1 MELPRGFDYSR
12 QGFLTM
18 QPLEKSLRNRLERTV
33 TDARTIAETA
43 AKAALDKLDVG
54 EAAPWYSFGPHYGGK
69 EGDRINDHY
78 LGLAEEHAAKEISN
92 YSYSGGGK

>member
-18 QPLEKSLRNRLERTV
+18 QPLEKSLRNKLERTV

-43 AKAALDKLDVG
+43 AKAALDHSTVVEK
-54 EAAPWYSFGPHYGGK
+54 
-69 EGDRINDHY
+69 
-78 LGLAEEHAAKEISN
+78 
-92 YSYSGGGK
+92 

>member
-1 MELPRGFDYSR
+1 MELPRGFDYSK
-12 QGFLTM
+12 QGVLTM

-43 AKAALDKLDVG
+43 AK
-54 EAAPWYSFGPHYGGK
+54 E
-69 EGDRINDHY
+69 N
-78 LGLAEEHAAKEISN
+78 SN